1 MGSTYSVQKAQPKGG
16 CMDEVSATPELATV
30 ESGLTVAVPKSEVL
44 AAVDGEGADLVLDVV
59 RTNGAREERRVTLAW
74 EPAALKQLADEA
86 DGDRV
91 LIAIDPAS
99 LAVAFDDVEAH
110 GLRETGAT
118 LAIAVTALG
127 GAGTAAA
134 EPFESMSGGS
144 PVEATVVTSQ
154 WQDTGYGVRGTPSD
168 ITSQW
173 QDTGYGVRGT
183 PSDVAGASE
192 TARDLAPDR
201 QDTVQA
207 SQTTRDLAPDQRDAV
222 AAAET
227 PDPSAAI
234 ENVRAGGTAVPDA
247 VVVGDEG
254 GSIPVPSAGVTA
266 ALAGGAAL
274 TIAAAVFALRRRR
287 EPRLA

>member
-1 MGSTYSVQKAQPKGG
+1 
-16 CMDEVSATPELATV
+16 MDEVSARAELARV
-30 ESGLTVAVPKSEVL
+30 EPGLTVSVPKSEVL
-44 AAVDGEGADLVLDVV
+44 AALDGEGADLVLDVV

-110 GLRETGAT
+110 GLREVGAT

-127 GAGTAAA
+127 GAGGAAAAVDSGGAQSSAQSPAIEATVNTSEYPVTVEGGTADTSWQETAAA
-134 EPFESMSGGS
+134 
-144 PVEATVVTSQ
+144 A
-154 WQDTGYGVRGTPSD
+154 
-168 ITSQW
+168 
-173 QDTGYGVRGT
+173 GYGVRGT
-183 PSDVAGASE
+183 PSDVAQPTSQMAEAVEAGYGVRGTPSDVVGASD
-192 TARDLAPDR
+192 TA
-201 QDTVQA
+201 
-207 SQTTRDLAPDQRDAV
+207 RDLAPDQRDAV

-234 ENVRAGGTAVPDA
+234 ENVRAAGTAVPDA
-247 VVVGDEG
+247 AVVADDG
-254 GSIPVPSAGVTA
+254 GSISAPSAGVTA

-274 TIAAAVFALRRRR
+274 TIAAAAFALRRRR
-287 EPRLA
+287 EPEIA

>member
-1 MGSTYSVQKAQPKGG
+1 
-16 CMDEVSATPELATV
+16 MDEVSARAELARV
-30 ESGLTVAVPKSEVL
+30 EPGLTVSVPKSEVL
-44 AAVDGEGADLVLDVV
+44 AALDGEGADLVLDVV

-110 GLRETGAT
+110 GLREVGAT

-127 GAGTAAA
+127 GAGGAAAAVDSGGAQSAAQSPAIEATVNTSEYPVTVEGGTADTSWQETAAA
-134 EPFESMSGGS
+134 
-144 PVEATVVTSQ
+144 A
-154 WQDTGYGVRGTPSD
+154 
-168 ITSQW
+168 
-173 QDTGYGVRGT
+173 GYGVRGT
-183 PSDVAGASE
+183 PSDVAEPTSQMAAAVEAGYGVRGTPSDVVGASD
-192 TARDLAPDR
+192 TA
-201 QDTVQA
+201 
-207 SQTTRDLAPDQRDAV
+207 RDLAPDQRDAV

-234 ENVRAGGTAVPDA
+234 ENVRAAGTAVPDA
-247 VVVGDEG
+247 AVVADDG
-254 GSIPVPSAGVTA
+254 GSISAPSAGVTA

-274 TIAAAVFALRRRR
+274 TIAAAAFALRRRR
-287 EPRLA
+287 EPEIA

>member
-1 MGSTYSVQKAQPKGG
+1 
-16 CMDEVSATPELATV
+16 MDEVSARAELARV
-30 ESGLTVAVPKSEVL
+30 EPGLTVSVPKSEVL
-44 AAVDGEGADLVLDVV
+44 AALDGEGADLVLDVV
-59 RTNGAREERRVTLAW
+59 RTNGARDERRVTLAW

-110 GLRETGAT
+110 GLREVGAT

-127 GAGTAAA
+127 GAGGAAAAVDSGGAQSSAQSPAIEATVNTSEYPVTVEGGTADTSWQETAAA
-134 EPFESMSGGS
+134 
-144 PVEATVVTSQ
+144 A
-154 WQDTGYGVRGTPSD
+154 GYGVRGTPSD
-168 ITSQW
+168 VAEPTSQMAAAVEA
-173 QDTGYGVRGT
+173 GYGVRGT

-192 TARDLAPDR
+192 TARN
-201 QDTVQA
+201 
-207 SQTTRDLAPDQRDAV
+207 LAPDQQDAV

-234 ENVRAGGTAVPDA
+234 ENVRAAGTAVPDA
-247 VVVGDEG
+247 AVVADEG
-254 GSIPVPSAGVTA
+254 GSISAPSAGVTA

-274 TIAAAVFALRRRR
+274 TIAAAAFALRRRR
-287 EPRLA
+287 EPEIA